1 MPKIYPRKK
10 RTAKKHGAMCRF
22 LSKWGVFMTR
32 STKAAIIGLLVVLIV
47 AAVAFVWY
55 LAQPQTLVDT
65 DTLLVVRDG
74 STITVHDLVADEVYN
89 TFRIVRVRR
98 SEGVTESHTAI
109 DTATISIDTIPHG
122 GLKIIDKTS
131 RTVYIVKRK
140 CVSMNP

>member
-1 MPKIYPRKK
+1 
-10 RTAKKHGAMCRF
+10 
-22 LSKWGVFMTR
+22 MTR
-32 STKAAIIGLLVVLIV
+32 STKAAVIGLLLALIV

-74 STITVHDLVADEVYN
+74 STITVHDLVADEVY

-98 SEGVTESHTAI
+98 SEGVTESHTAV

-122 GLKIIDKTS
+122 GLKITDKTAGV
-131 RTVYIVKRK
+131 VYLVKRK

>member
-1 MPKIYPRKK
+1 
-10 RTAKKHGAMCRF
+10 
-22 LSKWGVFMTR
+22 MTR
-32 STKAAIIGLLVVLIV
+32 STKAAVIGLLVVLIV

-74 STITVHDLVADEVYN
+74 STITVHDLVADEVY
-89 TFRIVRVRR
+89 TFRVVRVRR
-98 SEGVTESHTAI
+98 SEGVTEPHRAV

-122 GLKIIDKTS
+122 GLKITDKTAGM
-131 RTVYIVKRK
+131 VYIVKRK

>member
-1 MPKIYPRKK
+1 
-10 RTAKKHGAMCRF
+10 
-22 LSKWGVFMTR
+22 MTR
-32 STKAAIIGLLVVLIV
+32 SVKAAVIGLLIVLIV

-55 LAQPQTLVDT
+55 ILQPQVLIDT
-65 DTLLVVRDG
+65 DTLSVVRNG
-74 STITVHDLVADEVYN
+74 STITVHDLVVVADEVH
-89 TFRIVRVRR
+89 TFKIVRVRR
-98 SEGVTESHTAI
+98 SEGVTESHRAI